1 MNRILI
7 VEDEVPIAQL
17 IEMSLARAGYQ
28 CEAVNDGCAAADKI
42 EQNDYDLVLLDIM
55 LPGLDSLEA
64 AGVSAAHGNAYHF
77 SSRLSLWA
85 TGCAG

>member
-28 CEAVNDGCAAADKI
+28 CEAVNDGCVAADKI

-55 LPGLDSLEA
+55 LPGEDGMQLLHKMKNDA
-64 AGVSAAHGNAYHF
+64 AQRNVPVIMLTAK
-77 SSRLSLWA
+77 
-85 TGCAG
+85 TT

>member
-55 LPGLDSLEA
+55 LPRFSPRTRSPRVPLA
-64 AGVSAAHGNAYHF
+64 VMKMTGVPMGRRY
-77 SSRLSLWA
+77 SSSS
-85 TGCAG
+85 

>member
-42 EQNDYDLVLLDIM
+42 ELVKCFIINTTWNC
-55 LPGLDSLEA
+55 
-64 AGVSAAHGNAYHF
+64 HG
-77 SSRLSLWA
+77 
-85 TGCAG
+85 GK